1 MVTVVKKGTPI
12 EQILKLIKSARKK
25 SRKTDLTQF
34 AGKLVL
40 KQDVLSVQKEMR
52 DEWE

>member
-1 MVTVVKKGTPI
+1 MVTIVKKGTPI
-12 EQILKLIKSARKK
+12 DQILKLIKTARKK

-34 AGKLVL
+34 AGKLVI
-40 KQDVLSVQKEMR
+40 KRDILSIQKELR